1 MNRSDRM
8 RLWLVLIVVVGA
20 LCYAYLNK
28 DNLNLGLD
36 LKGGAHI
43 VLQAKDTPE
52 NPLRDDSID
61 RLLAVLRNRIDQY
74 GVAEPI
80 IQKSG
85 TDRII
90 VDLPGI
96 QDPAAALELI
106 GRTAQMDFRE
116 VIDSTGRNLPVEP
129 QRRNYDSDIQFVN
142 AQERW
147 KEELA
152 KLSNASADLITRSK
166 TLENSIVA
174 PAEESGTFYLLGPV
188 VLSGKDL
195 VNAEMAPDS
204 LGRMGVSLEFNSE
217 GARLFEEAT
226 ARMVGKQ
233 LAIVLDNVV
242 ISAPVVQDRIS
253 GGRAQITGRFTADEA
268 GRLAIMLKAG
278 ALPVAVEI
286 AENRSVGP
294 SLGADSIRQG
304 VQAGLFGAAMV
315 LVFMLIYYQF
325 RGLAADLALAVTVL
339 LIFAGLLAF
348 NATLTLPGIAG
359 IILTLG
365 MAVDGN
371 VLIYERVRE
380 ELNTGK
386 TPMAALDSGF
396 RKALVTILD
405 SNITTLIAAL
415 VLFYFGSGS
424 VRGFGVTLSVGLV
437 ASVFANVVVTRAIL
451 QLFVKRGKE
460 VVRR

>member
-1 MNRSDRM
+1 MNRADRF
-8 RLWLVLIVVVGA
+8 RFWLVLIVVIGA
-20 LCYAYLNK
+20 ACFAWFER
-28 DNLNLGLD
+28 DGLNLGLD

-52 NPLRDDSID
+52 TPLTDDSID
-61 RLLAVLRNRIDQY
+61 RLLAVLRNRVDQY

-85 TDRII
+85 ADRII

-96 QDPAAALELI
+96 PYPAAALELI
-106 GRTAQMDFRE
+106 GKTAQMDFRE
-116 VIDSTGRNLPVEP
+116 VIDSTGMATPPAPIRSD
-129 QRRNYDSDIQFVN
+129 YDTDIQFVN

-147 KEELA
+147 KEAVA
-152 KLSNASADLITRSK
+152 KISNASADLRAKIPAHPG
-166 TLENSIVA
+166 SIVA
-174 PAEESGTFYLLGPV
+174 PGEEAGMFYLLGAV
-188 VLSGKDL
+188 LLSGKNL
-195 VNAEMAPDS
+195 VNAAVQPDN

-217 GARLFEEAT
+217 GATLFENAT
-226 ARMVGKQ
+226 ARLVGKQ
-233 LAIVLDNVV
+233 LAITLDNVV
-242 ISAPVVQDRIS
+242 ISAPVVQDRIA
-253 GGRAQITGRFTADEA
+253 GGRAQITGRFTTDEA
-268 GRLAIMLKAG
+268 ARLAIMLKAG

-294 SLGADSIRQG
+294 SLGADSVRQG
-304 VQAGLFGAAMV
+304 LEAGLFGAAMV

-325 RGLAADLALAVTVL
+325 RGLAADVALAVTVL
-339 LIFAGLLAF
+339 LIFAGLIAF

-380 ELNTGK
+380 ERNAGK

-451 QLFVKRGKE
+451 QLFVKRGEGLKK
-460 VVRR
+460 

>member
-1 MNRSDRM
+1 MNRTDRL
-8 RLWLVLIVVVGA
+8 RLWVVLIVVAAA
-20 LCYAYLNK
+20 LCFVYFNR
-28 DNLNLGLD
+28 DGLNLGLD
-36 LKGGAHI
+36 LRGGAHI

-52 NPLRDDSID
+52 NPLGDDSID

-116 VIDSTGRNLPVEP
+116 VLDSTGTPPPAPIRS
-129 QRRNYDSDIQFVN
+129 NYDSDIQFVQ

-147 KEELA
+147 QKAIDQLGN
-152 KLSNASADLITRSK
+152 SSADFQVRAKSTAGA
-166 TLENSIVA
+166 IVA
-174 PAEESGTFYLLGPV
+174 PAEEQGRFYLLGPV
-188 VLSGKDL
+188 MLSGKDL
-195 VNAEMAPDS
+195 INAAVQPDS
-204 LGRMGVSLEFNSE
+204 LGRMGVSLEFSSE

-226 ARMVGKQ
+226 AKLIGKQ
-233 LAIVLDNVV
+233 LAIVLDDVV

-294 SLGADSIRQG
+294 SLGADSVRQG
-304 VQAGLFGAAMV
+304 LEAGLFGAGMV
-315 LVFMLIYYQF
+315 LIFMLIYYQF
-325 RGLAADLALAVTVL
+325 RGLAADVALAVTVL
-339 LIFAGLLAF
+339 LIFAGLIAF

-371 VLIYERVRE
+371 VLIYERVKE
-380 ELNTGK
+380 EQKSGK
-386 TPMAALDSGF
+386 TPMAALDAGF

-437 ASVFANVVVTRAIL
+437 ASVFANIVVTRAIL

-460 VVRR
+460 IVRR

>member
-1 MNRSDRM
+1 MNRTDKI
-8 RLWLVLIVVVGA
+8 RLIVVLLVVVGA
-20 LCYAYLNK
+20 LCFAWLER
-28 DNLNLGLD
+28 DGLNLGLD

-85 TDRII
+85 SDRII

-116 VIDSTGRNLPVEP
+116 VLDASGRNVPVEP

-147 KEELA
+147 KEEVA
-152 KLSNASADLITRSK
+152 KLSNASADLIVHAKETEGS
-166 TLENSIVA
+166 LVA
-174 PAEESGTFYLLGPV
+174 PAEDPGVFYLLGPV

-253 GGRAQITGRFTADEA
+253 GGRAQITGRFTAEEA

-304 VQAGLFGAAMV
+304 LQAGMFGAVMV
-315 LVFMLIYYQF
+315 LVFMLIFYQF
-325 RGLAADLALAVTVL
+325 RGLAADLALAVTIV
-339 LIFAGLLAF
+339 LIFAGLIAF

-371 VLIYERVRE
+371 VLIYERIRE
-380 ELNTGK
+380 ERNAGK
-386 TPMAALDSGF
+386 TPMASLDAGF

-437 ASVFANVVVTRAIL
+437 ASVFSNIVVTRAIL

-460 VVRR
+460 IV